1 MQNFAKKV
9 LSFLAIVLFI
19 SSCDTRQDRIAAAE
33 GKGRLA
39 ESKYDQGDYAQ
50 AVMLAREAVNEL
62 IPLVGSDDSR
72 TLDCRH
78 LLAEFLRAAGKIEEA
93 ISEHRKV
100 VEISARVLGETDE
113 NTLNARIRLAAAL
126 GEIFDSNGDPDIT
139 AAQEAEK
146 LCQTT
151 LDFAVKDLGPEST
164 PAMKA
169 RQTLA
174 VIQAKSGKFKEAV
187 QNNTV
192 LVEIQRMK
200 LGNED
205 ESTITTRMNLAGAL
219 LAQKLYDPAL
229 REFQIVYD
237 IRKKRAGED
246 HPNTIIAEAWIGMCL
261 SDQNQFAEALPV
273 LRDVWERRKRVLGEA
288 HRRTLGAGFN
298 LAVSEIDS
306 GNREEAKRI
315 VTALYE
321 IALKTY
327 GPGDSQTQM
336 YQQAI
341 EKVK

>member
-1 MQNFAKKV
+1 MNSLHWWV
-9 LSFLAIVLFI
+9 RTTHELW
-19 SSCDTRQDRIAAAE
+19 TAA
-33 GKGRLA
+33 
-39 ESKYDQGDYAQ
+39 
-50 AVMLAREAVNEL
+50 
-62 IPLVGSDDSR
+62 
-72 TLDCRH
+72 TF
-78 LLAEFLRAAGKIEEA
+78 LAEFLRAAGRIEEA
-93 ISEHRKV
+93 ISENRRV
-100 VEISARVLGETDE
+100 VETSTRVLGETDE
-113 NTLNARIRLAAAL
+113 DTLCARIRLAAAL
-126 GEIFDSNGDPDIT
+126 AEVYNSNGDPDT
-139 AAQEAEK
+139 AAAQEGENI
-146 LCQTT
+146 CQTT

-174 VIQAKSGKFKEAV
+174 VIQAKSGKFKEAI

-229 REFQIVYD
+229 REFQTVYD
-237 IRKKRAGED
+237 IRKKRVGED
-246 HPNTIIAEAWIGMCL
+246 HPDTIIAESWIGMCL
-261 SDQNQFAEALPV
+261 SDQNRLAEALPV
-273 LRDVWERRKRVLGEA
+273 LRDVWERRKRVLGKA
-288 HRRTLGAGFN
+288 HRRTLVAGFN
-298 LAVSEIDS
+298 LAVSEMNS

-321 IALKTY
+321 FALEAY
-327 GPGDSQTQM
+327 GPADSQTQM